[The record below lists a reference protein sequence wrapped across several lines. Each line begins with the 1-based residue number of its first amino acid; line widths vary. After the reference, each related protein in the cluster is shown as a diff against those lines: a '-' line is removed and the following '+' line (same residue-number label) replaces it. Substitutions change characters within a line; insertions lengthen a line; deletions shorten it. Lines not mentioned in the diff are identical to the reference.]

1 MNGNGVVDSNEIV
14 QGTLKYLENSPITF
28 RAGGSRFSHVVGNI
42 DISRLLAENLTL
54 AFGAE
59 FRSETFETIEGDLAS
74 YEAGGA
80 DSFAGNSKE
89 NSFISNRYNIGG
101 YVSLGY
107 DITENFLVDATG
119 RFENYS
125 DFGDAF
131 VYKLSSRY
139 KFGEDR
145 VTLRG
150 SFSTGFRAPSLHQ
163 VYTQK
168 AQYSFVPGQG
178 IQVSG
183 LANNVSPQIRLL
195 QIPSLDAEKSTNAT
209 VGLGINV
216 TENFSFTADYYNIR
230 S

>member
-1 MNGNGVVDSNEIV
+1 M
-14 QGTLKYLENSPITF
+14 
-28 RAGGSRFSHVVGNI
+28 GNI

-54 AFGAE
+54 AFGSE

-89 NSFISNRYNIGG
+89 NSFTSNRYNIGG

-145 VTLRG
+145 VTIRG

-163 VYTQK
+163 VYTK
-168 AQYSFVPGQG
+168 
-178 IQVSG
+178 
-183 LANNVSPQIRLL
+183 RH
-195 QIPSLDAEKSTNAT
+195 
-209 VGLGINV
+209 
-216 TENFSFTADYYNIR
+216 NIALFPAR
-230 S
+230 ESKY